1 MPGIPEPLADAKK
14 QNLKM
19 VIASASKNVPK
30 ILTRLG
36 IMDKFDGIVDPAA
49 LHHGSQ
55 ILKSMKKL
63 KPLRASRLMK

>member
-1 MPGIPEPLADAKK
+1 MPGIPELLADAKK

-19 VIASASKNVPK
+19 VIASASKNAPK

-36 IMDKFDGIVDPAA
+36 IMDEFDGIVDPAT

-55 ILKSMKKL
+55 IQKFISRRKKL
-63 KPLRASRLMK
+63 LV